1 MISLHH
7 VIKRSSD
14 FMGRRASVDV
24 TILISLVII
33 GFVNGG
39 DVMFIVCHVTS
50 QDHMIEVSCSNLSK
64 NSSFL
69 FLILSNLV
77 VIGIAVMT
85 ICFLS

>member
-1 MISLHH
+1 
-7 VIKRSSD
+7 
-14 FMGRRASVDV
+14 MGWRASVDV

>member
-1 MISLHH
+1 
-7 VIKRSSD
+7 
-14 FMGRRASVDV
+14 
-24 TILISLVII
+24 
-33 GFVNGG
+33 
-39 DVMFIVCHVTS
+39 MFIVCHVTS

-77 VIGIAVMT
+77 VIDIAVMT

>member
-1 MISLHH
+1 
-7 VIKRSSD
+7 
-14 FMGRRASVDV
+14 MGRRASVDV

>member
-1 MISLHH
+1 
-7 VIKRSSD
+7 
-14 FMGRRASVDV
+14 MGWRASVDV

-85 ICFLS
+85 I